1 MHTKYLIG
9 CEVVTPHI
17 QEHLRVLRAALGRK
31 LWKKPVTPTFGHV
44 TFFQPFTASHETASR
59 INLAIEVSALRL
71 SMGESLFVLGEARFF
86 EGEEVDTLYLEV
98 RAEGETLEFLKKMR
112 NKLFSLREIS
122 VLGQRLDD
130 GTPNLHVTLFQGKN
144 ISRKSR
150 LLEAVARYNSSIK
163 NMNEED
169 LVVFET
175 FIPVMY
181 QRCKAG
187 WKILGSHFE

>member
-17 QEHLRVLRAALGRK
+17 QEHLRVLRAAFCRK
-31 LWKKPVTPTFGHV
+31 LWKKPTFPTFRHV

-86 EGEEVDTLYLEV
+86 EGQDVDTLYLEV
-98 RAEGETLEFLKKMR
+98 RAEGETLDFLKKMR
-112 NKLFSLREIS
+112 DKLFSLGEIS
-122 VLGQRLDD
+122 VLGKRLDG

-150 LLEAVARYNSSIK
+150 LLEAVARYNKSIEK
-163 NMNEED
+163 MNEGD

-175 FIPVMY
+175 FIPAMY